1 MVSCVFSYPLK
12 LQISVSFNK
21 WFYYASV
28 TYLLYLVVNIL
39 IAEKFLWMKSFILL
53 KSKFESVPLIFCQAS
68 LWPLPHISPPSHL
81 FLIASSC
88 RASFPPSCHP
98 CELLPQSYVASQ
110 PPSRTVPLSAIPPLS
125 LPQRSFLPLH
135 PLCHFSTCPF
145 LIPGSS
151 SMTWV
156 QSGQYQSI
164 STCLLC
170 FDGHMGS
177 KHFLRSFFVHFSRE
191 ISTHEQQLKWGL
203 FFLFFFFPAVW
214 VFVHPGNVKI
224 RSACWSKGFVQP
236 LETSSS
242 GWSMPKS
249 ALPNALMCHRL
260 SQRPPL
266 LCKGFR

>member
-110 PPSRTVPLSAIPPLS
+110 PPSHTVPLSAIPPLS
-125 LPQRSFLPLH
+125 LFSPALIPSTSPTISPPAHFSSLAHPPWREYSLDSIRASARVSFVLMDTWAVNTSSVCSFVLSLFISHGRFQPMNNNLNEAFSFFSSSFLQ
-135 PLCHFSTCPF
+135 SE
-145 LIPGSS
+145 SS
-151 SMTWV
+151 CIQGM
-156 QSGQYQSI
+156 
-164 STCLLC
+164 
-170 FDGHMGS
+170 S
-177 KHFLRSFFVHFSRE
+177 K
-191 ISTHEQQLKWGL
+191 
-203 FFLFFFFPAVW
+203 
-214 VFVHPGNVKI
+214 
-224 RSACWSKGFVQP
+224 
-236 LETSSS
+236 
-242 GWSMPKS
+242 
-249 ALPNALMCHRL
+249 
-260 SQRPPL
+260 
-266 LCKGFR
+266 